1 MHVIDRYREEDAV
14 ATCEGVRLRP
24 DGSREPVRRAVL
36 AEHAMEVTVN
46 TVPTLRMV
54 CTPDPAGLR

>member
-36 AEHAMEVTVN
+36 AEHAM
-46 TVPTLRMV
+46 
-54 CTPDPAGLR
+54 